1 MKTVQISRNVR
12 LLLMSMTIAAV
23 AAFGIFGANWA
34 TPARAQG
41 TVPGGGGGGGGNGGG
56 GGTNSNGNSNNP
68 NTLNNPAGFD
78 STATAATCGVG
89 AQSFSVVA
97 PNDVTGLLQLGAV
110 GTLRLN
116 SNTGGVGNG
125 AVRILFAPISALTGR
140 LIAPAALNQSPAG
153 WTDLGCGVQTS
164 GKVSDGRALTYVVK
178 GQQVCF
184 NLPVGAAAAYSSLRI
199 AYWDA
204 ALTRWV
210 FLTTKVNA
218 TQACHSSF
226 RLAPATFAL
235 LGSA

>member
-1 MKTVQISRNVR
+1 MKTSLVSRNVR
-12 LLLMSMTIAAV
+12 LLFMSLTVAAV
-23 AAFGIFGANWA
+23 AVFGIFGANWA
-34 TPARAQG
+34 TPAGAQG
-41 TVPGGGGGGGGNGGG
+41 TVPGGGGGNGGG
-56 GGTNSNGNSNNP
+56 GGTNSNGNSTNP
-68 NTLNNPAGFD
+68 NTTNNPEGFD
-78 STATAATCGVG
+78 PSAAAGLCGTGV
-89 AQSFSVVA
+89 QSFSIAA
-97 PNDVTGLLQLGAV
+97 PNDVTGLLKLGTV

-125 AVRILFAPISALTGR
+125 AVRILFAPITSLTGR
-140 LIAPAALNQSPAG
+140 LIAPSALNESPAG
-153 WTDLGCGVQTS
+153 WTDLGCGVQIS

-210 FLTTKVNA
+210 FLATKVNA